1 MRKEFQLGGVSCQVC
16 VNKIEKK
23 LQKKEGVTSA
33 VVNFSNEKLTVEFDD
48 SIISV
53 ADIIE
58 TVKKL
63 GYEIEEIKN
72 LKEVELNIQGI
83 SCQSCVNRIEKKV
96 GKLEGV
102 DSIAVNLAT
111 YKGVVKYDSEKIKLS
126 EIISTIDKLG
136 FKGEKAENISV
147 DKQEV
152 EMQNHLKHEFMRFKV
167 SIFFSAIVFYIS
179 MGTMVG
185 LPVPDIIDPNINP
198 LNFALIQLI
207 LAIPVVAVNKV
218 FYTSGIRNLFS
229 GSPNMDSLIAI
240 GTGSAIGYSLYGTYM
255 IATGHIHYV
264 HALYFESGV
273 VILALI
279 MLGKYLEG
287 VSKGKT
293 SEAIKKLMSLKS
305 KKATLVRDGKFVE
318 VDIEEVESG
327 DIVLVK
333 PGESIPVDGEVVE
346 GISSVDESMLTG
358 ESIPVEKHIGDKV
371 FGASINKNGS
381 MQIKATAVGS
391 ESVLSKIIA
400 LVEKAQGSKAPIA
413 KIADKVSAYFV
424 PAVMSIA
431 VIAGIIWYYL
441 GTRGIVAI
449 NNTPSIFALT
459 IFVSVMVIACP
470 CSLGLATPTAIMVGT
485 GRGAELGILIKSG
498 EALEKAQGSK
508 APIAK
513 IADKVSAYFV
523 PAVMSIAVIAGII
536 WYYLG
541 TRGIVAINNTPSIFA
556 LTIFVS
562 VMVIA
567 CPCSLGLATPTAIMV
582 GTGRGAELGIL
593 IKSGEALE
601 KAHKIDT
608 IVFDKTGTLTSGKP
622 RVTDIKPLGEYS
634 DEKVLQFAASLEQY
648 SEHPLGE
655 AIVAYAKEKNLPF
668 LNILNFKS
676 VTGKGIYGTI
686 DDKEIII
693 GNKKLMKDFNITITD
708 ENIAQNLATEGKTP
722 MFIAV
727 DKTLAGVIAIADT
740 LKDEAIDVIEKL
752 KARNYK
758 LAMITGDNK
767 ITAQAIARKTGIDIV
782 LAEVT
787 PEDKYLKVKELQ
799 DQGCNVAM
807 VGDGINDSPA
817 LMQANIGIAIGG
829 GTDIA
834 MESADIVLMKKNLED
849 VITTM
854 DLSNAVI
861 RNIKQ
866 NLFWA
871 FIYNSI
877 GIPLA
882 AGVFYPWTGHLLNPM
897 IAGFAMAMS
906 SVSVVTNA
914 LRLKRFK
921 K

>member
-102 DSIAVNLAT
+102 DSVAVNLAT

-126 EIISTIDKLG
+126 EIISAIDKLG

-179 MGTMVG
+179 MGTMIG
-185 LPVPDIIDPNINP
+185 LPVPDIIDPSINP

-207 LAIPVVAVNKV
+207 LAIPVVAVNKI

-498 EALEKAQGSK
+498 EALEKA
-508 APIAK
+508 
-513 IADKVSAYFV
+513 
-523 PAVMSIAVIAGII
+523 
-536 WYYLG
+536 
-541 TRGIVAINNTPSIFA
+541 
-556 LTIFVS
+556 
-562 VMVIA
+562 
-567 CPCSLGLATPTAIMV
+567 
-582 GTGRGAELGIL
+582 
-593 IKSGEALE
+593 
-601 KAHKIDT
+601 HKIDT

-655 AIVAYAKEKNLPF
+655 AIVSYAKEKNLPF

-722 MFIAV
+722 MFIAI